1 MSAVAQTGKGDAFT
15 RAALGD
21 RFVAELMSSGTQ
33 YDSRRRCALAALLEL
48 DAAPL
53 VADTLERTKEISW
66 TNHLVDTLDPDPVSL
81 STIVRHWHS
90 LRPLLEARGLATE
103 LPINEIVSAGYGS
116 VLDQSPELKV
126 LLDQQLRGTP
136 PDWSEVPFLE
146 LLARRYPR
154 SELLCTSLIGVL
166 ARGHGHYRTEPAV
179 ARLLAQHFGG
189 NPIIWERIRPA
200 LTSQP
205 GRWAAFADGVLGY
218 LACGWRDEPT
228 RAAIFARL
236 PAERAEWGM
245 RDKLLVAVAGGD
257 NEFAE
262 QIAKAVLAEP
272 LNDRRYR
279 AEDTEVLRE
288 WAKDPIASA
297 VLLRWS
303 QSEDATLS
311 MTAIA
316 LMNDQ
321 RRVSSLDV
329 AALRTKLNEQC
340 RQAAVPPDGLDAVAR
355 RTEAWC
361 TNVYG
366 ALATEMLT

>member
-1 MSAVAQTGKGDAFT
+1 MAS
-15 RAALGD
+15 
-21 RFVAELMSSGTQ
+21 
-33 YDSRRRCALAALLEL
+33 
-48 DAAPL
+48 
-53 VADTLERTKEISW
+53 
-66 TNHLVDTLDPDPVSL
+66 
-81 STIVRHWHS
+81 
-90 LRPLLEARGLATE
+90 
-103 LPINEIVSAGYGS
+103 
-116 VLDQSPELKV
+116 
-126 LLDQQLRGTP
+126 
-136 PDWSEVPFLE
+136 
-146 LLARRYPR
+146 
-154 SELLCTSLIGVL
+154 
-166 ARGHGHYRTEPAV
+166 
-179 ARLLAQHFGG
+179 
-189 NPIIWERIRPA
+189 
-200 LTSQP
+200 
-205 GRWAAFADGVLGY
+205 
-218 LACGWRDEPT
+218 
-228 RAAIFARL
+228 
-236 PAERAEWGM
+236 
-245 RDKLLVAVAGGD
+245 GD

-279 AEDTEVLRE
+279 AEDTEALRE

-340 RQAAVPPDGLDAVAR
+340 RQVAVPPDGLDPVAR

-361 TNVYG
+361 TSVYG

>member
-1 MSAVAQTGKGDAFT
+1 
-15 RAALGD
+15 
-21 RFVAELMSSGTQ
+21 
-33 YDSRRRCALAALLEL
+33 
-48 DAAPL
+48 
-53 VADTLERTKEISW
+53 
-66 TNHLVDTLDPDPVSL
+66 
-81 STIVRHWHS
+81 
-90 LRPLLEARGLATE
+90 
-103 LPINEIVSAGYGS
+103 
-116 VLDQSPELKV
+116 
-126 LLDQQLRGTP
+126 
-136 PDWSEVPFLE
+136 
-146 LLARRYPR
+146 
-154 SELLCTSLIGVL
+154 
-166 ARGHGHYRTEPAV
+166 
-179 ARLLAQHFGG
+179 
-189 NPIIWERIRPA
+189 
-200 LTSQP
+200 
-205 GRWAAFADGVLGY
+205 
-218 LACGWRDEPT
+218 
-228 RAAIFARL
+228 
-236 PAERAEWGM
+236 M